1 MLMSNEFFQF
11 LKFPAFPLPYQE
23 PNMSCRPIAE
33 PNVPYDESDIS
44 RAAAQWGKKPAVPL
58 ISYSQAL
65 VFVTI
70 TCQRDVSNEKV
81 RSS

>member
-1 MLMSNEFFQF
+1 MSNELFQF

-23 PNMSCRPIAE
+23 PNVSRPIAE

-44 RAAAQWGKKPAVPL
+44 RAATQWGKKPAVPL
-58 ISYSQAL
+58 ISYGQGL

-70 TCQRDVSNEKV
+70 TWQRDISNEKV